1 MTLWGPSAPLWIGA
15 RKQLLPLP
23 SGLPGEREVGRR
35 QKKTQGQGLRHRH
48 NPNQPNPG
56 HNLTQARAKSEFGRL
71 FKIKKKKRNLTMG
84 STATSRTMASHAS
97 QWPAKRRAP
106 AMASQRPTAGQP
118 IPKPANHGTQCLGR
132 DIVCHGSGYRRFGP
146 RLQKENGRRGPGVQ
160 PHCHPTAR

>member
-1 MTLWGPSAPLWIGA
+1 MLTLWGPSAPLWIGA

-71 FKIKKKKRNLTMG
+71 FKIKKKETEPNHGLDCHV
-84 STATSRTMASHAS
+84 SNN
-97 QWPAKRRAP
+97 
-106 AMASQRPTAGQP
+106 GQP
-118 IPKPANHGTQCLGR
+118 CQPMACQEA
-132 DIVCHGSGYRRFGP
+132 GP
-146 RLQKENGRRGPGVQ
+146 RHGEPTTNRWSANSKTREPWHTMSGPR
-160 PHCHPTAR
+160 HCVPWIWLP